1 MNGVI
6 VIDKPQ
12 DYTSFDVVAVVRGIF
27 ETKKVGHTGTLDPMA
42 TGVLPILLGSAT
54 KALSLLPDTDKEY
67 RASFL
72 FGKRTDTL
80 DITGKALEERKS
92 SVTAEQLLDV
102 LPQFRG
108 SIMQLPPMYSAV
120 SVGGKRLYELA
131 REGKE
136 VERKPREVNIS
147 ALELLSFDTDRQ
159 CGELLVRCSKGT
171 YIRTLIDDIATQLGT
186 IGVMSAL
193 RRASACGFKLD
204 QAVPLAELRSLKAE
218 KGLEGAAAL
227 VHPVETLFSDYC
239 AVSVSEAQAKRFSNG
254 GSLDLM
260 RTQLKNKAVADGEVF
275 RVCERGGGF
284 LGLARADSGELK
296 FLKKF

>member
-1 MNGVI
+1 MSGVI

-12 DYTSFDVVAVVRGIF
+12 GFTSFDAVAVLRGIF

-42 TGVLPILLGSAT
+42 TGVLPILLGSGT

-67 RASFL
+67 KAGFE

-80 DITGKALEERKS
+80 DITGKVLEERKS

-108 SIMQLPPMYSAV
+108 SVMQLPPMYSAV
-120 SVGGKRLYELA
+120 SVDGRRLYELA

-136 VERKPREVNIS
+136 VERKPRKVHIS
-147 ALELLSFDTDRQ
+147 TLKLLSFDFDLQ

-171 YIRTLIDDIATQLGT
+171 YIRSLIDDLASSLNT

-193 RRASACGFKLD
+193 RRTAACGFNLE
-204 QAVPLAELRSLKAE
+204 QAIPLAELRRLKEE
-218 KGLEGAAAL
+218 KGLEG
-227 VHPVETLFSDYC
+227 VETLVRPIESVFSEYGVV
-239 AVSVSEAQAKRFSNG
+239 AVSEPQAKRFLNG

-260 RTQLKNKAVADGEVF
+260 RTQLKNIAVAEGEVF
-275 RVCERGGGF
+275 RVHERGGGF
-284 LGLARADSGELK
+284 LGLAAAHSGELK